1 VWLALGVVWTGCVP
15 PAVAA
20 TAAPHEAD
28 ETPPLASIEIWTD
41 AREAVA
47 SLRRELAGARAAG
60 DAARESEILGKLA
73 LAQMDLGEFDEA
85 MRNASASLAAA
96 TKSGDRSRE
105 AAARGIVGD
114 ALYYSGDY
122 AGALEEYRF
131 AHDWY
136 RASGKTLEAA
146 RQLKNIGVALHVLGR
161 WEEAADALDSA
172 ARTFRDAN
180 QVSDASSALENLGR
194 AYLLLGDTT
203 RGFRA
208 LQEAVALAQETREAR
223 PLAHA
228 LLRFATVYLESG
240 FYEKSI
246 PPLRKAFGIFQR
258 LDAPME
264 QSWALSLIAESLLR
278 LGRFDEAIFAEK
290 RALEISKGVLGS
302 VGANNLARLGSF
314 YLDRDAPLALSY
326 LESALNQLE
335 RASYPVDWWIFAE
348 LGKAHGSLGDLD
360 RAIDFYDRAIE
371 NLESARSRIVSER
384 YRATY
389 FRQHQSVYR
398 ELLELLWARHERDP
412 GGADAERAFEVA
424 ERAKGRSLVDA
435 IRETRERIGEPND
448 PGLAR
453 HEEEIRGEIASLE
466 RHLLDPGTQAASRE
480 EILEQVDRK
489 EAGLAL
495 AVSELR
501 RRDPR
506 YASLLYPQPVS
517 VDEARSLVDAKTAL
531 LAYFE
536 AEDHLFVFLL
546 TPDRLQFVRLET
558 PPSIAASRVQNYL
571 ELMSDEVGALS
582 RVVGRRLYLDLVAP
596 FRSSLPESVSNL
608 VIAPD
613 GVLNFL
619 PFETL
624 LDGDR
629 YLLER
634 FNVAYVPSATVL
646 RELRGEATENT
657 SKGAADLL
665 MFANPDSPGATIAGA
680 AASAGAHTR
689 ALYESEGLSI
699 PPIPYSGIEARFLQ
713 RIVNSGSRVYTGKE
727 ATEQRVK
734 ASPLDRFRVVHFATH
749 GLVSQRWPARS
760 ALLLAAGADGVEDG
774 LLTVPEICRL
784 RFATDLVV
792 LSACRTARGQ
802 VLAGDGVQ
810 GLARA
815 FLHAG
820 SRAVLASLWDV
831 DDDRTAVLM
840 RRFYE
845 QLERGLS
852 QSEAL
857 RAAKLSM
864 IRDASTSAPRFW
876 AGFIL
881 SGDATKPIPL
891 AGPAWWRHSASWL
904 IAAVGAAGAYLAYRA
919 IRATA

>member
-1 VWLALGVVWTGCVP
+1 VP
-15 PAVAA
+15 PAPAA
-20 TAAPHEAD
+20 AAAPRETD
-28 ETPPLASIEIWTD
+28 KTPPLASIEIWPD

-47 SLRRELAGARAAG
+47 SLRRDLARARADG
-60 DAARESEILGKLA
+60 DASRESEILGKIA
-73 LAQMDLGEFDEA
+73 LAQMDLGEFRHA
-85 MRNASASLAAA
+85 MENASASLAAA
-96 TKSGDRSRE
+96 TKSGDRSRQ
-105 AAARGIVGD
+105 ATARVIFGD
-114 ALYYSGDY
+114 ARFYGGDF
-122 AGALEEYRF
+122 AGALGEYRLVY
-131 AHDWY
+131 DGY
-136 RASGKTLEAA
+136 RASGQTLDAA
-146 RQLKNIGVALHVLGR
+146 RQLKNIGIALHSLGR
-161 WEEAADALDSA
+161 WEEAADALESA
-172 ARTFRDAN
+172 ARTLRDAN
-180 QVSDASSALENLGR
+180 QALDASSALENLGR
-194 AYLLLGDTT
+194 SYLLLGDTT

-240 FYEKSI
+240 FYEKSV
-246 PPLRKAFGIFQR
+246 PPLRKAYEIFQR
-258 LDAPME
+258 LHAPME

-278 LGRFDEAIFAEK
+278 LGRFDEAILAEK
-290 RALEISKGVLGS
+290 SALEVSEGCLGS
-302 VGANNLARLGSF
+302 AGAHNIARLGSF
-314 YLDRDAPLALSY
+314 YLDRDVPLALSY
-326 LESALNQLE
+326 LESAMVRLE
-335 RASYPVDWWIFAE
+335 RGSYPVEWWLLAE
-348 LGKAHGSLGDLD
+348 LGKAHGRLGDLD
-360 RAIDFYDRAIE
+360 RAVDFYGRAIE

-384 YRATY
+384 YRGTF

-398 ELLELLWARHERDP
+398 ELLGLLWARHERDP
-412 GGADAERAFEVA
+412 AGADAERAFEVA

-435 IRETRERIGEPND
+435 IRESRERLGEPKEA
-448 PGLAR
+448 GLAGD
-453 HEEEIRGEIASLE
+453 EERIRGEIASLE
-466 RHLLDPGTQAASRE
+466 RHLLDPGTAAASRE
-480 EILEQVDRK
+480 GILEQIDRK
-489 EAGLAL
+489 EAELAL

-517 VDEARSLVDAKTAL
+517 VQEARSLVDATTAL
-531 LAYFE
+531 VAYFE

-546 TPDRLQFVRLET
+546 TPDRLRFVRLET
-558 PPSIAASRVQNYL
+558 PPSAAASRVQGYL
-571 ELMSDEVGALS
+571 ELMAEEGGALS
-582 RVVGRRLYLDLVAP
+582 RVIGRRLYLDLVAP
-596 FRSSLPESVSNL
+596 FRSWLPENVSNL

-613 GVLNFL
+613 GVLNYL

-646 RELRGEATENT
+646 RELRGAATEELSND
-657 SKGAADLL
+657 AADLL
-665 MFANPDSPGATIAGA
+665 MFANPDSPGTAVAGA
-680 AASAGAHTR
+680 AASAGARTR

-699 PPIPYSGIEARFLQ
+699 PPIPYTGIEARFLR
-713 RIVNSGSRVYTGKE
+713 RIVNSGSRVYTGKD

-734 ASPLDRFRVVHFATH
+734 AASLNRFRVVHFATH

-774 LLTVPEICRL
+774 LLTVPEISRL
-784 RFATDLVV
+784 HLASDLVV

-802 VLAGDGVQ
+802 FLAGDGVQ

-815 FLHAG
+815 FFHAG

-852 QSEAL
+852 QAEAL

-864 IRDASTSAPRFW
+864 IREASTSAPRFW

-881 SGDATKPIPL
+881 SGDATRPIPL
-891 AGPAWWRHSASWL
+891 AGPAWWRHSAIWW

-919 IRATA
+919 IRAAA